1 MNRPRASVPTPE
13 RKATS
18 QSAPTAAAPIGPASD
33 ARAPDACA
41 PDVRAQSDHAQS
53 DHAQSDHA
61 QGDRAQ
67 GDAGSITP
75 MIIGMML
82 CLLLLGA
89 GVTAAG
95 SAFLGGQRVQH
106 LCDGAAAAAAGTI
119 TDGSTDQNLIGAA
132 NTYLAIRGSDVT
144 ALVNLNATTITLT
157 CSADVPITFGSLFGS
172 PTLRRTVTATAR
184 AGYRQS

>member
-41 PDVRAQSDHAQS
+41 PDVRAQS

-132 NTYLAIRGSDVT
+132 NSYLAIRGSDVT
-144 ALVNLNATTITLT
+144 ALVNLNATTITLS
-157 CSADVPITFGSLFGS
+157 CSAEVPITFGSLFGS
-172 PTLRRTVTATAR
+172 PALRRTVTATAR

>member
-33 ARAPDACA
+33 
-41 PDVRAQSDHAQS
+41 VRAQSDRAQS
-53 DHAQSDHA
+53 DRA

-132 NTYLAIRGSDVT
+132 NSYLAIRGSDVT
-144 ALVNLNATTITLT
+144 ALVNLNATTITLS
-157 CSADVPITFGSLFGS
+157 CSAEVPITFGSLFGS

>member
-33 ARAPDACA
+33 
-41 PDVRAQSDHAQS
+41 VRAQSDRAQS
-53 DHAQSDHA
+53 DRA

>member
-1 MNRPRASVPTPE
+1 
-13 RKATS
+13 
-18 QSAPTAAAPIGPASD
+18 
-33 ARAPDACA
+33 
-41 PDVRAQSDHAQS
+41 
-53 DHAQSDHA
+53 
-61 QGDRAQ
+61 
-67 GDAGSITP
+67 

-82 CLLLLGA
+82 CLLLLSA

-119 TDGSTDQNLIGAA
+119 TDGSADQNLIGAA

-144 ALVNLNATTITLT
+144 ALVNLNATTITLP

>member
-1 MNRPRASVPTPE
+1 MNRPRAWVPTPE
-13 RKATS
+13 HKATS
-18 QSAPTAAAPIGPASD
+18 QSAPTAAAPIGPAWD

-41 PDVRAQSDHAQS
+41 PDVRAQSDRAQS
-53 DHAQSDHA
+53 DCAQS
-61 QGDRAQ
+61 
-67 GDAGSITP
+67 DAGSITP

-172 PTLRRTVTATAR
+172 PTLRRTVTATGR

>member
-1 MNRPRASVPTPE
+1 MNRPQASVPTPE
-13 RKATS
+13 RKANS

-33 ARAPDACA
+33 TRAPDACA
-41 PDVRAQSDHAQS
+41 PDVRAQSDR
-53 DHAQSDHA
+53 A
-61 QGDRAQ
+61 QGDHAQ

>member
-1 MNRPRASVPTPE
+1 
-13 RKATS
+13 
-18 QSAPTAAAPIGPASD
+18 
-33 ARAPDACA
+33 
-41 PDVRAQSDHAQS
+41 
-53 DHAQSDHA
+53 
-61 QGDRAQ
+61 
-67 GDAGSITP
+67 

-132 NTYLAIRGSDVT
+132 NSYLAIRGSDVT
-144 ALVNLNATTITLT
+144 ALVNLNATTITLS
-157 CSADVPITFGSLFGS
+157 CSAEVPITFGSLFGS
-172 PTLRRTVTATAR
+172 PALRRTVTATAR

>member
-33 ARAPDACA
+33 
-41 PDVRAQSDHAQS
+41 VRAQSDRAQS
-53 DHAQSDHA
+53 DRA

-132 NTYLAIRGSDVT
+132 NSYLAIRGSDVT
-144 ALVNLNATTITLT
+144 ALVNLNATTITLS
-157 CSADVPITFGSLFGS
+157 CSAEVPITFGSLFGS
-172 PTLRRTVTATAR
+172 PALRRTVTATAR